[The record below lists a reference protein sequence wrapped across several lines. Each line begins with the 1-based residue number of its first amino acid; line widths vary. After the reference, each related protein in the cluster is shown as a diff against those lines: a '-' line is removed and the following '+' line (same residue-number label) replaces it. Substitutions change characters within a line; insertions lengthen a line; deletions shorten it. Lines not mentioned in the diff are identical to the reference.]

1 MLKNIYKL
9 HQELTENGFYDNIL
23 YHEKIFKE
31 NPIKPGDCRDRKDK
45 IKFVKIDVEENQ
57 DLAIELGIRSVPTVI
72 IYDGENAVDRTAG
85 NQPLETY
92 TKVLNTL

>member
-1 MLKNIYKL
+1 MVEVIKFGASWCGPCKT
-9 HQELTENGFYDNIL
+9 LTPRLENLSKDY
-23 YHEKIFKE
+23 
-31 NPIKPGDCRDRKDK
+31 DK